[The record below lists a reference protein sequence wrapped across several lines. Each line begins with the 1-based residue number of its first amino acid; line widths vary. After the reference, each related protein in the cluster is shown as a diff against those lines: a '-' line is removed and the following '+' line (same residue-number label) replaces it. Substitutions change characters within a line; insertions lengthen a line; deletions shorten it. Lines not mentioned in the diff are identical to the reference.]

1 MELIWNSILEVISE
15 SISIT
20 ISDRIVGT
28 SFCLFLQNLHHL
40 FLHQSRESKSTSIL
54 GPIISSSMTL
64 LTISPKT
71 NNTII
76 QLPLRSMK
84 AKPSQ
89 EKRMHTSLLSVECQC
104 ENYLQP
110 SHTSRNMRWIY
121 TCYLFVVF
129 LLLCVFF
136 SLEIFVWCYS
146 RVVVVL
152 RRIKATR
159 KAIRHSYY
167 DQPDCYTN
175 NTRRQEQHEK
185 TCKRTLTT
193 ILKTFTEDRDPR
205 QWSQLV

>member
-1 MELIWNSILEVISE
+1 MDLVLESILELIWNSILDVISE

-40 FLHQSRESKSTSIL
+40 FLHRSRESKSTNIL
-54 GPIISSSMTL
+54 GPIISSTMTL

-76 QLPLRSMK
+76 QLPLRIMK

-89 EKRMHTSLLSVECQC
+89 EKRMHTSLLSIECQC

-136 SLEIFVWCYS
+136 VWKFSFGVILVLLCCRESKRHAKRFVT
-146 RVVVVL
+146 VTM
-152 RRIKATR
+152 INQIATR
-159 KAIRHSYY
+159 IIQEDKNS
-167 DQPDCYTN
+167 
-175 NTRRQEQHEK
+175 TRRPARE
-185 TCKRTLTT
+185 R
-193 ILKTFTEDRDPR
+193 
-205 QWSQLV
+205 SQLF